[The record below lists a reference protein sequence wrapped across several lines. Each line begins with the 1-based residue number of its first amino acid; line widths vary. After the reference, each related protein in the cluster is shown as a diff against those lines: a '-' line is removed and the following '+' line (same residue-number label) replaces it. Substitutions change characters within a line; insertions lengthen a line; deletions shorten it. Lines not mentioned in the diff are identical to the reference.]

1 MLERE
6 LKLYVPVAQQAAV
19 AQAMALMQ
27 NQPAFSLAAQYFDT
41 AQRDLAR
48 QQAALRLRLEG
59 EQWVQTLK
67 LRAQDELSVLEFN
80 HLRDAPS
87 LDLSL
92 YEDTAAQA
100 VIQNLS
106 QPLVMRYQTKVVRT
120 TALVWHQGSEIE
132 IAWDVGQIKAKNH
145 SLPISEVEF
154 ELKSGHMAAVFDLG
168 SQWLQSLPLLLE
180 LRSKSERGDALYEH
194 TPTDSAPLHGAEAAL
209 ALATQ
214 PYRLGQTSIP
224 EPISLVTLYHQAS
237 QRFLAQIIRNAAF
250 LAGVDEIHAPSEL
263 QASYLTLMRV
273 GMRRLR
279 SCRQLFKP
287 WLHASEEQQAEKLL
301 QQYRKFGQ
309 WRDKDMLWLELQ
321 PKIIAAGLP
330 AAKKLDPPK
339 RLKRNPRLGAASQ
352 SYQLLLLEN
361 LKSLVLEQG
370 LQDKATDPDQLQ
382 RLARRLRRTWDRI
395 QTLSRQFDTLSPTE
409 RHHLRNQIK
418 RLRYNLETLSYDESQ
433 PVYVYLA
440 KAQDHLGGLCDAYVA
455 KQWYKE
461 QASTKEQKQFALQWL
476 NEKIAKYDL
485 KSKKTLDLLQ
495 AQRLEITPLEL
506 IAQ

>member
-27 NQPAFSLAAQYFDT
+27 NQPAVSLAAHYFDT

-80 HLRDAPS
+80 HLRAEPS

-92 YEDTAAQA
+92 YENTAAQT
-100 VIQNLS
+100 VIQNLT
-106 QPLVMRYQTKVVRT
+106 QPLVLRYQTKVVRT

-154 ELKSGHMAAVFDLG
+154 ELKSGQMAAVFDLG
-168 SQWLQSLPLLLE
+168 SQWLHALPLLLE
-180 LRSKSERGDALYEH
+180 LRSKSERGDALYECS
-194 TPTDSAPLHGAEAAL
+194 PTGSAALHGAEAAL
-209 ALATQ
+209 AIAAQ
-214 PYRLGQTSIP
+214 PYRIGQIP
-224 EPISLVTLYHQAS
+224 APEHIDLISLYHQAS

-250 LAGVDEIHAPSEL
+250 LAGIDEITAPSDL
-263 QASYLTLMRV
+263 HASYLTLMRV

-287 WLHASEEQQAEKLL
+287 WLHASEQLQAEQLV

-330 AAKKLDPPK
+330 AAKKLEPPK
-339 RLKRNPRLGAASQ
+339 RLKRNPRLIAASQ
-352 SYQLLLLEN
+352 NYQLLLLEN
-361 LKSLVLEQG
+361 LKNIVLEQG
-370 LQDKATDPDQLQ
+370 LQTKATEADQMQ
-382 RLARRLRRTWDRI
+382 RLARRLQRTWQRI
-395 QTLSRQFDTLSPTE
+395 QTLSRQFDSLPPTE
-409 RHHLRNQIK
+409 RHYLRNQIK
-418 RLRYNLETLSYDESQ
+418 RLRYNLEALSFDETL

-440 KAQDHLGGLCDAYVA
+440 KAQDHLGDLCDAYVA
-455 KQWYKE
+455 KDWYKE
-461 QASTKEQKQFALQWL
+461 QAATKGQKQFALQWL
-476 NEKIAKYDL
+476 DQKIEKYDL
-485 KSKKTLDLLQ
+485 KSKKTLDCLQ
-495 AQRLEITPLEL
+495 AQRLEIMALEL